1 MGGAPASNELA
12 IACPKQNLAYI
23 RSTIEQERLS
33 SLALINIEK
42 DYQIDIDTIVTHF
55 MISWL
60 KKVDLS
66 DNPVRR
72 WLKQGTNSS
81 TFVSTLFKTG
91 DRCCENK
98 GWQSI
103 ECHMNNKKY
112 RDSIK
117 LFKENTTFTARTEST
132 LSMITVAAL

>member
-1 MGGAPASNELA
+1 
-12 IACPKQNLAYI
+12 
-23 RSTIEQERLS
+23 
-33 SLALINIEK
+33 
-42 DYQIDIDTIVTHF
+42 
-55 MISWL
+55 ISWF

-72 WLKQGTNSS
+72 WMKQGTNSS
-81 TFVSTLFKTG
+81 TFVCTLFKTG
-91 DRCCENK
+91 DRCCRNK
-98 GWQSI
+98 AWQSI

-132 LSMITVAAL
+132 LSMITVAALSPKNISFLDQVIRAETLLPTNAVQ